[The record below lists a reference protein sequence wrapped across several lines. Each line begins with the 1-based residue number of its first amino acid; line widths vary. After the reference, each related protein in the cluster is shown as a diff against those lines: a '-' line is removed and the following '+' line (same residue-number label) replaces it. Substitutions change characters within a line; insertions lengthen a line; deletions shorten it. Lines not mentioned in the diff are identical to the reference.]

1 MTGRRNA
8 GKLTCRCSGGYGGTE
23 DALVGGQIDLD
34 GWVTARVVDLPG
46 NNLLDW
52 HLGCCCVSGV
62 LYRTTDRLVG
72 LEKTDEGLSST
83 DKLTRRGRTE
93 GKSRTRETLLP
104 SQPRQCRTATSFVDL

>member
-8 GKLTCRCSGGYGGTE
+8 GRLTCRCSGGYGGTE

-46 NNLLDW
+46 NNPLDG
-52 HLGCCCVSGV
+52 HLGCCCCVGGV
-62 LYRTTDRLVG
+62 LLYRTTDRLVG
-72 LEKTDEGLSST
+72 LEKTDEGLAST

-93 GKSRTRETLLP
+93 DKFRTRRETVAK
-104 SQPRQCRTATSFVDL
+104 SAETVQDGDQFC